1 MAGGAEK
8 SCSEDRVQ
16 TSVVWGA
23 LQLYGPTTL
32 SVWWNVVERGRL
44 RSGYVGACLGR
55 RPKVDVPQTD
65 VMMMNHYLS
74 DPHNVI
80 YKNLDI

>member
-1 MAGGAEK
+1 MG
-8 SCSEDRVQ
+8 RPP
-16 TSVVWGA
+16 A
-23 LQLYGPTTL
+23 LWTDDIKR
-32 SVWWNVVERGRL
+32 VVERGRL